1 MSPESLMV
9 HEVFASGVAHRPHA
23 ADFLCAVRART
34 IFC

>member
-9 HEVFASGVAHRPHA
+9 HEVFASGVAHWPHA